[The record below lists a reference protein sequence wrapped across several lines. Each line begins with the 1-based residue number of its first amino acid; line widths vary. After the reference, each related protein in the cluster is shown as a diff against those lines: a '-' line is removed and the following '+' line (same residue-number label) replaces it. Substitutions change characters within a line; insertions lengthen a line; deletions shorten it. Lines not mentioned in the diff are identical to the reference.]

1 MKRLFLISLVFL
13 SSCTT
18 LPQLYQSVDDMATNN
33 SIDVSISKEVIDSGK
48 NLSMSIDL
56 NEMEKK

>member
-1 MKRLFLISLVFL
+1 
-13 SSCTT
+13 
-18 LPQLYQSVDDMATNN
+18 MATNN